1 MKHTS
6 GIYLI
11 TNTINGMQ
19 YVGQSVDMS
28 QRWSQHKTTAKNIKE
43 TADLYQAMREYGI
56 DNFTCEVLEECSKKQ
71 LNEREIYW
79 IDYYDTFYHG
89 YNMTRGG
96 QGKDGWKYDPEE
108 IKYLWDIGLSVK
120 EIMDAL
126 GCSQQLVSERLIGYK
141 DYNNETA
148 RARNQAY
155 SSGMIYQYSLLGQYI
170 QSFLSATI
178 AAKEINH
185 SRNDTILACLRGQIT
200 SAYGFQ
206 WSRKKLPSLPPVA
219 APHSKLVQCIETG
232 ELFISTKE
240 AAKTYNLKSH
250 SNIVECISGKKK
262 SAGKHKITG
271 EKLHWK
277 YIES

>member
-1 MKHTS
+1 MEHTS

-19 YVGQSVDMS
+19 YVGQSVDIS

-56 DNFTCEVLEECSKKQ
+56 DNFTCEVIEECSKEQ

-108 IKYLWDIGLSVK
+108 IKHLWDMGLSVK
-120 EIMDAL
+120 EIMNAL

-148 RARNQAY
+148 RARCISY
-155 SSGMIYQYSLLGQYI
+155 STGVIYQYSLMGDFI
-170 QSFLSATI
+170 QSFPSATA
-178 AAKEINH
+178 AAKQINN
-185 SRNDTILACLRGQIT
+185 SRNDTILACLNGRIN
-200 SAYGFQ
+200 SAYGYQ
-206 WSRKKLPSLPPVA
+206 WRKEYVEKLLPIAV
-219 APHSKLVQCIETG
+219 PHGKLVQCIETQ
-232 ELFISTKE
+232 EIFTSTVE
-240 AAKTYNLKSH
+240 AAKAYNLKSH
-250 SNIVECISGKKK
+250 TNIVDCIHGKKK

-277 YIES
+277 YIEP